1 MIRHVR
7 MLAIAGLATAGLE
20 SAAQAVTQKVTISQS
35 SAVVDSVALG
45 LSSLQGDAVV
55 SRIFTALQEAGYVAH
70 VDVIKLSPS
79 ALTTDINSV
88 QTSVLDFNAFVTF
101 PANSRVPAL
110 MIGLKQT
117 RVLCP
122 VAMPTGTTCTNSTTL
137 LVTGP
142 LASYGQVSSP
152 ASLDTLLRGKQ
163 TFTWTLTQAATGTGQ
178 TLQGNFSATSL
189 QFERSLLQAIG
200 MVDKSILER
209 QTEPL
214 TQNRALVAV
223 SAVLTTIGER
233 VMQ

>member
-55 SRIFTALQEAGYVAH
+55 NRIFTALQEAGYVTR
-70 VDVIKLSPS
+70 VDVIKTTPATL
-79 ALTTDINSV
+79 ATDINGV
-88 QTSVLDFNAFVTF
+88 QTSVLDFHAFVTF

-110 MIGLKQT
+110 MVGLKQT

-122 VAMPTGTTCTNSTTL
+122 VALPSGTTCTNSTA
-137 LVTGP
+137 LVVSGP
-142 LASYGQVSSP
+142 LASYGQTASP
-152 ASLDTLLRGKQ
+152 ASLDALLRGKQ
-163 TFTWTLTQAATGTGQ
+163 TFTWTLTQASSGTGQ

-214 TQNRALVAV
+214 TQNRALAAV
-223 SAVLTTIGER
+223 SNVLTAVGER